1 MLFNSSEF
9 LIFLPVVFALYWF
22 VFHKNLNLQN
32 GLVLAASY
40 FFYGW
45 WDWRFLSLLI
55 ISSVGD
61 YCVGLGLHHLSNDT
75 AKKRLFGVSL
85 FVNLGLLGVFKYYN
99 FFSDS
104 LIRLFLDFGIVLHP
118 LTLQIV
124 LPVGISF
131 YTFQSLSY
139 TIDVYRKEIQPTRN
153 LIQFLAFVSFFPQL
167 VAGPIERARQLL
179 PQFERSR
186 TFDYDDAVDG
196 LRQMLWGF
204 IKKIVIADTC
214 ARNADFIFSNYTW
227 IDGSVLFLGV
237 IYFSFQIYCDFSGY
251 SDIAIG
257 CAKLFGISLNRNFDL
272 PYFSRGIREFW
283 KRWHISLST
292 WFRDYVYIPLGG
304 NRVSRAHQAWNILIT
319 FTVSGLWHGAN
330 WTFVIWGFLHG
341 VGCAATL
348 FLPKQLEAVSN
359 RHSDTS
365 FFPSLREAGLI
376 TGTFLYVMVGWVF
389 FRASSLSHA
398 LGYLDRMFSTSLFTL
413 PSGYRFDLLLI
424 GALVSVEWVQR
435 KKAHGLDF
443 EFLPT
448 PVRWA
453 IYYGLI
459 FLTLGYLQ
467 DQRTFIYFQF

>member
-1 MLFNSSEF
+1 MSFNSTEF
-9 LIFLPVVFALYWF
+9 LIFLPVVFCLYWF
-22 VFHKNLNLQN
+22 VCHKNINLQN
-32 GLVLAASY
+32 GLVLASSY

-45 WDWRFLSLLI
+45 WDWRFLFLLI

-75 AKKRLFGVSL
+75 AKRRLFGVSV

-104 LIRLFLDFGIVLHP
+104 LVRLFSDLGIIIHP

-167 VAGPIERARQLL
+167 VAGPIERARHLL
-179 PQFERSR
+179 PQFERPR
-186 TFDYDDAVDG
+186 TFDYDNAVDG

-214 ARNADFIFSNYTW
+214 ARNADFIFANYTW
-227 IDGSVLFLGV
+227 MDGSVLVLGM

-257 CAKLFGISLNRNFDL
+257 CARLFGISLNRNFDL

-304 NRVSRAHQAWNILIT
+304 NRVSRTHQAWNMLIT

-330 WTFVIWGFLHG
+330 WTFVLWGFLHG

-348 FLPKQLEAVSN
+348 FLPGKLGAVSE
-359 RHSDTS
+359 RCSDTS

-376 TGTFLYVMVGWVF
+376 IGTFLYVMVGWVF
-389 FRASSLSHA
+389 FRATSLAHA
-398 LGYLDRMFSTSLFTL
+398 LGYLDRMFSTSLFVL

-424 GALVSVEWVQR
+424 GALVCVEWVQR
-435 KKAHGLDF
+435 KRAHGLNI